1 MSVGESAAGP
11 FVDSNTFARLYE
23 ELRGWTVGPAPTPG
37 LGPNRLGLAV
47 LLRGG
52 MGQWMA
58 TCPSLCDA
66 VKSPSAA
73 PSMTGPLTGSTQA
86 QLTVVLGTI
95 LLTRSAGGV
104 P

>member
-23 ELRGWTVGPAPTPG
+23 ELRGWTVGPAPAPG

-52 MGQWMA
+52 LGQWMA

-66 VKSPSAA
+66 VKPPSAA
-73 PSMTGPLTGSTQA
+73 PNMTGPSTASTQA
-86 QLTVVLGTI
+86 QLTVVLSTI
-95 LLTRSAGGV
+95 LLTRCEGEA

>member
-1 MSVGESAAGP
+1 MKAGESAAGP
-11 FVDSNTFARLYE
+11 SVNSNIFARLYE
-23 ELRGWTVGPAPTPG
+23 ELRDRTVGPAPTPG

-58 TCPSLCDA
+58 ICPGLCDA

-73 PSMTGPLTGSTQA
+73 PNMTGPLTASTQA

-95 LLTRSAGGV
+95 LLSRCEGGA